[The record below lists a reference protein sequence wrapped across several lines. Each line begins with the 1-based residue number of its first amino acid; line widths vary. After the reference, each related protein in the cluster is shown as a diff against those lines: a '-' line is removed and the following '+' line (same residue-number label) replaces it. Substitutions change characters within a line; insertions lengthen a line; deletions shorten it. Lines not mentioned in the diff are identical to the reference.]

1 MGLIVPGYLYLSKAG
16 KALNGQGGIEDDLQA
31 ESWRETVEYIH
42 SKGAKTLFQ
51 VCDAGV
57 ATSFEITG
65 ERPRGPIKE
74 YEGSRE
80 MTPMEIAELIDNYR
94 KAAKRIQNIGVDG
107 LEIHGAHG
115 YLISSFLS
123 PITNKR
129 QDRYG
134 GSPENRR
141 RIVSEIVDAIRSECG
156 KDFAIGIKLNGDDCR
171 PKENGL
177 TPKDLAATMAAI
189 PDIDLW
195 EISCGFRDRTTP
207 GRSINRKLRN
217 KNYPYTEGYNIPAV
231 EVCRKSTKA
240 RISVV

>member
-1 MGLIVPGYLYLSKAG
+1 MEKLFSHLKVGSITLKNMFMRSPCFMHGCDNSGIPQPWLLKYYRDLADGMMGLIVPGYLYLSKAG

-57 ATSFEITG
+57 ATSIEITG

-80 MTPMEIAELIDNYR
+80 MTPMEIDELIDNYR

-107 LEIHGAHG
+107 LEIHGTHG

-134 GSPENRR
+134 GSPENR
-141 RIVSEIVDAIRSECG
+141 
-156 KDFAIGIKLNGDDCR
+156 
-171 PKENGL
+171 
-177 TPKDLAATMAAI
+177 
-189 PDIDLW
+189 
-195 EISCGFRDRTTP
+195 
-207 GRSINRKLRN
+207 
-217 KNYPYTEGYNIPAV
+217 
-231 EVCRKSTKA
+231 
-240 RISVV
+240 